1 MSAKRREGTV
11 LRFGLTERVF
21 HWAHA
26 LPYFTLLGSG
36 GLLLAS
42 RRFGVAIAGEDTLVL
57 IHKIA
62 GWTLPAA
69 LFLVFFGGDTRVL
82 LRNAGTALRFGR
94 RDLAWL
100 LLAPARALLPGR
112 KAPPCGK
119 FNPGQKVHMLA
130 LMAMIPLFFATGL
143 IMWYWPG
150 ALLPW
155 YTHVICAALAVPL
168 LLGHLCLALVL
179 PATRKALPVVF
190 TGRVDAR
197 YAREHHALAYPLP
210 EEQGEGRP

>member
-1 MSAKRREGTV
+1 MSGARDEGTV
-11 LRFGLTERVF
+11 LRFGPTERVY
-21 HWAHA
+21 HWAQA

-62 GWTLPAA
+62 GWALPAA
-69 LFLVFFGGDTRVL
+69 LLLVFVGGDTRTL
-82 LRNAGTALRFGR
+82 LRNACVALCFGR
-94 RDLAWL
+94 SDLAWL
-100 LLAPARALLPGR
+100 LFAPVRALSPCH

-130 LMAMIPLFFATGL
+130 LMALIPLFFATGL
-143 IMWYWPG
+143 LMWYWPG

-168 LLGHLCLALVL
+168 LLGHLFLALVL
-179 PATRKALPVVF
+179 PATRQALPAVF

-197 YAREHHALAYPLP
+197 YAREHHALECAAPGK
-210 EEQGEGRP
+210 EGEGRP